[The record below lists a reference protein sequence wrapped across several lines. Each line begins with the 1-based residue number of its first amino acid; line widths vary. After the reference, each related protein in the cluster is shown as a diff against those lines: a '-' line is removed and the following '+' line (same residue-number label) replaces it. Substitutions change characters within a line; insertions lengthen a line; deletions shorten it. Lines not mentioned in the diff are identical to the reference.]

1 MSPVLIKISPPGAW
15 HAYAGRFI
23 HIVWQQSLLDPCER
37 PLIRFVGVTGVL
49 SAQPMNAAYT
59 GVGSWMGQVPATASG
74 LEMELPPGSRVD
86 AFRVLQIKPMSWLH
100 MWWRGFINRPGTAL
114 FALSPALKRDF
125 AFVAQI
131 LLIASASTP
140 LSQYDQWL
148 SRHHRDFDPGGLDRN
163 DALHPETALLA
174 FVLLKGSASAMRA
187 TLDSFRADPCPA
199 VRLYVPAEMSGS
211 SVDPRVETFTSLKA
225 IEPSIRYIGHWHAGD
240 IVVPGALTIL
250 ADRVSRV
257 DGVSILYC
265 DEDEFDAAGRR
276 VHPRLK
282 PDWSPVT
289 FAHMDLGRAVVFER
303 TLFSKL
309 SARDALKAIEMD
321 DVRSLLFKESHH
333 RVDHVR
339 RRLCTRAFEHAQSR
353 QAKAPSS
360 IVPVNRAV
368 QNASITIII
377 PTRDRIDLLR
387 RCLESLPAGDERVE
401 ILVVDND
408 SSDPDTLDY
417 LKRWGVRPR
426 CRVLKAPG
434 PFNYAEMMNRAA
446 ADCQSSLL
454 LFLNNDVEVQSAD
467 FMDSML
473 VWTMRED
480 VGAVGAKLTFPNGT
494 LQHAGVVTGLG
505 GYAGHIYRMEPGNA
519 PGFLGELCYP
529 REVSAV
535 TGACLMIRRVV
546 FEAVGGFDAEP
557 YPVEFNDI
565 DLCLRLRAE
574 GLRIVWTP
582 DAELMHF
589 ESASRERS
597 AEPFRRYARE
607 RERYAEQWIE
617 ARREDPNFH
626 PALSLQALAPALG

>member
-1 MSPVLIKISPPGAW
+1 MSPVLIKIDPPGAS

-49 SAQPMNAAYT
+49 SVQPMNAAYT
-59 GVGSWMGQVPATASG
+59 SIGSWIGQVPETASG
-74 LEMELPPGSRVD
+74 LEIELAPGSRVD
-86 AFRVLQIKPMSWLH
+86 AFKVLRMKPLSWLR
-100 MWWRGFINRPGTAL
+100 MWWRGFTSRPGTAF
-114 FALSPALKRDF
+114 FALSIALKRDF
-125 AFVAQI
+125 AFVAQV

-140 LSQYDQWL
+140 LSQYDRWL
-148 SRHHRDFDPGGLDRN
+148 SRRHRDFDPGGLDKS
-163 DALHPETALLA
+163 DAIHSDTPLLA
-174 FVLLKGSASAMRA
+174 FVLLKGSVNAMRA

-199 VRLYVPAEMSGS
+199 VRLYVPAGMSGF
-211 SVDPRVETFTSLKA
+211 SVDPRVETFTSIEA
-225 IEPSIRYIGHWHAGD
+225 IEPSIRYLGHWHAGD

-250 ADRVSRV
+250 ADRISRV
-257 DGVSILYC
+257 DGVSIFYG

-276 VHPRLK
+276 VNPKLK

-303 TLFSKL
+303 SMFSKL

-321 DVRSLLFKESHH
+321 DVRSLLSAESHH
-333 RVDHVR
+333 QVLHT
-339 RRLCTRAFEHAQSR
+339 RRLLCTMAFEHAQSR
-353 QAKAPSS
+353 RAKATSS
-360 IVPVNRAV
+360 VVPVKRPA
-368 QNASITIII
+368 QHASVTIII

-387 RCLESLPAGDERVE
+387 RCLESLPKGDERVE

-408 SSDPDTLDY
+408 SVNPATLDY
-417 LKRWGVRPR
+417 LKRWVTRPR
-426 CRVLKAPG
+426 CRVIKAPG

-446 ADCQSSLL
+446 AECQSSLL

-467 FMDSML
+467 FIEPML
-473 VWTMRED
+473 VWAIRED

-505 GYAGHIYRMEPGNA
+505 GYAGHIYRMEPGHA
-519 PGFLGELCYP
+519 PGFLGELCHP

-535 TGACLMIRRVV
+535 TGACLMIRREA
-546 FEAVGGFDAEP
+546 FEAVGGFDAAS

-574 GLRIVWTP
+574 GLRTVWTP

-617 ARREDPNFH
+617 ARRDDPNFH